1 LKANYLLPLEYLAD
15 ATHITYLHHGLIDTG
30 NVASM
35 PYRLEI
41 IGATVKVYRN
51 FVNEPMPPLVSGS
64 GADHWR
70 CRPLQSTRARAGC
83 RDGMETQKALSAP
96 F

>member
-1 LKANYLLPLEYLAD
+1 LKANYLLPLENLAD

-51 FVNEPMPPLVSGS
+51 FVNEPMPPPGI
-64 GADHWR
+64 GI
-70 CRPLQSTRARAGC
+70 GC
-83 RDGMETQKALSAP
+83 
-96 F
+96 